1 MAHGSK
7 WVYCGRNEKH
17 PGHGPTCPGTGK
29 CGDRAVHEPHLVTA
43 GSLAPFWCFG
53 MRIRLYREK
62 HVTTDQRKLLNTTWA
77 DEPLPVLMAQDGDGD
92 GHDGAEL
99 VGRIDALQRERDT
112 GWVTGLLTMI
122 ENRPVSGLAAEAD
135 FDQFELVDGREKPTD
150 VMVSSSAR
158 LRAVTLGQNPC
169 WDEMRIP

>member
-7 WVYCGRNEKH
+7 WVFCGRNEKH
-17 PGHGPTCPGTGK
+17 PAHGPTCPGTGK
-29 CGDRAVHEPHLVTA
+29 CGDRAVHEPHLVTD

-62 HVTTDQRKLLNTTWA
+62 HVTVDQRKLLDTTWS
-77 DEPLPVLMAQDGDGD
+77 DEPLPVLMADGDRD

-99 VGRIDALQRERDT
+99 VGRVDAVQRERDT

-122 ENRPVSGLAAEAD
+122 ENRPVTGLAAEAD
-135 FDQFELVDGREKPTD
+135 FDQVDYVDPRETPDEVLVTAG
-150 VMVSSSAR
+150 AR
-158 LRAVTLGQNPC
+158 LRAVTLGKNPC

>member
-1 MAHGSK
+1 MTHGSK
-7 WVYCGRNEKH
+7 WVFCGRMEKH

-29 CGDRAVHEPHLVTA
+29 CGDRAVHEPHLVTD

-53 MRIRLYREK
+53 DRIRLYREK
-62 HVTTDQRKLLNTTWA
+62 HVTVDQRKLLDTTWA
-77 DEPLPVLMAQDGDGD
+77 DEPLPLLMSQDGD

-99 VGRIDALQRERDT
+99 VGRVDDVRREQDT
-112 GWVTGLLTMI
+112 GWVTGLVTLDKG
-122 ENRPVSGLAAEAD
+122 RALSGLAAEAD
-135 FDQFELVDGREKPTD
+135 FDQVEYLDPRETPADVLVTTG
-150 VMVSSSAR
+150 AR

>member
-1 MAHGSK
+1 MTHGSK
-7 WVYCGRNEKH
+7 WVFCGRMEKH

-29 CGDRAVHEPHLVTA
+29 CGDRAVHEPHLVTD

-53 MRIRLYREK
+53 DRIRLYREK
-62 HVTTDQRKLLNTTWA
+62 HVTNDQRKLLDTTLA
-77 DEPLPVLMAQDGDGD
+77 DEPLPLLMSQDGD

-99 VGRIDALQRERDT
+99 VGRIDAMQRERDT
-112 GWVTGLLTMI
+112 GWVTGLVTLDKP
-122 ENRPVSGLAAEAD
+122 RSLSGLSAEAD
-135 FDQFELVDGREKPTD
+135 FDQFELVDPRETTTD

-158 LRAVTLGQNPC
+158 LRAVTLGTNPC